1 VRIGF
6 EATGN
11 YHRPLAHFL
20 HTEGFHLELIPSLA
34 VARTREAMHNSW
46 DKNDPKDAQ
55 VLLHLLAQVITQH
68 FHDPIVHHI
77 HDVQELSLTY
87 AQVSFEKTR
96 TQHRLLTHFLALYFP
111 EIERHLSC
119 LAVKMAAGAAAGI
132 FNPSHDCSLIQRGF
146 RSARGPIVPTHPHGP
161 QRY

>member
-1 VRIGF
+1 MLYLHGFKQPVRIGF

-34 VARTREAMHNSW
+34 VVRTREAMHNSW

-55 VLLHLLAQVITQH
+55 VLLHLLAQGITQH
-68 FHDPIVHHI
+68 FHDPLVHDI
-77 HDVQELSLTY
+77 HDVEELWLTY

-96 TQHRLLTHFLALYFP
+96 TQHRLLTHYLPLSFSRRSNAWDAEGPSLLSHFP
-111 EIERHLSC
+111 F
-119 LAVKMAAGAAAGI
+119 V
-132 FNPSHDCSLIQRGF
+132 
-146 RSARGPIVPTHPHGP
+146 
-161 QRY
+161 Y